1 MELLDNPDVSAIMAT
16 WGGKNGNQLVS
27 NLPYDLLS
35 KRRIPV
41 IGFSDTCV
49 LLNPISVFS
58 DIITFYGPNIAGKL
72 TESEHYDLTELCGGE
87 WVPFGNKM
95 KESWVTIRD
104 GKTDGFLYGGNL
116 STFTIGLAGNDC
128 LKKMHDIIFFWESA
142 GDPPQIIDQYLSGL
156 ENSGFFKSVKA
167 MIVGQTF
174 YNEEERKN
182 RPLNELLREYG
193 DRYDIPVI
201 KMETFGH
208 SVTENPIIPIGAH
221 VSINT
226 DTKSIDLNSP
236 IVE

>member
-1 MELLDNPDVSAIMAT
+1 
-16 WGGKNGNQLVS
+16 
-27 NLPYDLLS
+27 
-35 KRRIPV
+35 
-41 IGFSDTCV
+41 
-49 LLNPISVFS
+49 
-58 DIITFYGPNIAGKL
+58 
-72 TESEHYDLTELCGGE
+72 
-87 WVPFGNKM
+87 
-95 KESWVTIRD
+95 
-104 GKTDGFLYGGNL
+104 
-116 STFTIGLAGNDC
+116 
-128 LKKMHDIIFFWESA
+128 MHDIIFFWESA